1 MRKETTT
8 NWQSHNDTYHIRFMI
23 TLLRLLAAAG
33 PARNT
38 PGGFIELNRM
48 TPSAPPPYSR
58 GGYQLFTVQNG
69 VQQNPNNDKNSS
81 VAYNNNTGETYLIIH
96 YKI

>member
-8 NWQSHNDTYHIRFMI
+8 NWQSYKDTYHICLMI
-23 TLLRLLAAAG
+23 TLLRFLAAAG
-33 PARNT
+33 TARNT
-38 PGGFIELNRM
+38 PGGFMELNRM

-69 VQQNPNNDKNSS
+69 VQQNPNNKNSN
-81 VAYNNNTGETYLIIH
+81 VAYNNNTGETYFIIH